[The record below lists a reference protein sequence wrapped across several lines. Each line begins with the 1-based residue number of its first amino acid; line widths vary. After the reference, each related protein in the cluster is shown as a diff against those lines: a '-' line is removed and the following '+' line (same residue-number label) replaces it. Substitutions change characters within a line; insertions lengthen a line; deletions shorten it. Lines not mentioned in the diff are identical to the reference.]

1 MALKSY
7 DYIVAGGGSAGCTL
21 AARLAEDKDVSV
33 LLLEA
38 GGNGKSL
45 FARMPAGNGFIH
57 GNPRFDWLYN
67 STPQPDL
74 DGRQIYYP
82 RGKGLGGSSLMNGMI
97 YIRGH
102 ARDYDNWRQLGL
114 EGWSYADVL
123 PYFKRSEG
131 SSHRKNDFH
140 GQEGPLKTTPAANY
154 DEINQLFVQA
164 CVEAGA
170 PLNDDFNGMAQVGA
184 GRFDTKVF
192 RGERQS
198 TSATYLANPPRN
210 LSIQTGA
217 FVHQVSMD
225 RNRARGI
232 TYWDGRK
239 KVTTVADRE
248 VILCLGAFESPKTLM
263 LSGIGPADHL
273 VEHGIKPVLD
283 LPGVGADLQDHPNM
297 PLQFGLADP
306 SMSYAK
312 YQRIDQAVLLGLK
325 YLLAR
330 SGPGASPFWSAALF
344 HSLRDPEVPE
354 TETFFTPMV
363 VREDSGREGLNI
375 SSFLNLGRKALAR
388 GKVAAP
394 GGQFDINILQPKS
407 RGSVRLA
414 SSDPMHH
421 PLIDP
426 GYLHPQDLDDLVA
439 GLRHLREVA
448 RQPAFEGILTEEISP
463 GSYLTSDEELRK
475 IVKRDVTTGHHPV
488 STCRMGPDH
497 DKGAVLDQ
505 ELKVQGVEGLRVVDC
520 SSFPGQINGNTNAP
534 VILMAE
540 KAADMILDRTPLP
553 PTEGLCS

>member
-1 MALKSY
+1 MASRSY

-21 AARLAEDKDVSV
+21 AARLAEEANLSV

-38 GGNGKSL
+38 GGNGNSL

-57 GNPRFDWLYN
+57 GNPKFDWLYN
-67 STPQPDL
+67 SVPQAGL
-74 DGRQIYYP
+74 NGRQIYYP

-102 ARDYDNWRQLGL
+102 GRDYDNWRQLGL
-114 EGWSYADVL
+114 QGWSYADVL

-131 SSHRKNDFH
+131 SSHRSDVFH
-140 GQEGPLKTTPAANY
+140 DQVGPLKTTPASNY

-170 PLNDDFNGMAQVGA
+170 RHNDDFNGAEQVGT

-198 TSATYLANPPRN
+198 TNVTYLANPPKN
-210 LSIQTGA
+210 LTIQTGA
-217 FVHQVSMD
+217 FVHRVLTEGNKAVGVVYWNGKQEVTV
-225 RNRARGI
+225 RAS
-232 TYWDGRK
+232 
-239 KVTTVADRE
+239 RE
-248 VILCLGAFESPKTLM
+248 TILSLGAFESPKALM

-273 VEHGIKPVLD
+273 LQQGIKPLLD

-297 PLQFGLADP
+297 PLQFGLVDP
-306 SMSYAK
+306 DHSYAK
-312 YQRIDQAVLLGLK
+312 YQRIDQAVLLGLR
-325 YLLAR
+325 YLLLK

-344 HSLRDPEVPE
+344 HSLRDSEVPE

-363 VREDSGREGLNI
+363 VREDSGQEGWNI
-375 SSFLNLGRKALAR
+375 SSLLNLGRKALAR

-394 GGQFDINILQPKS
+394 GVQFDINILQPKS
-407 RGSVRLA
+407 RGSVKLA
-414 SSDPMHH
+414 SANPSDH

-426 GYLHPQDLDDLVA
+426 GYLHPNDLDDLVA
-439 GLRHLREVA
+439 GFRHLREVA

-463 GSYLTSDEELRK
+463 GSTLTSQKDLREA
-475 IVKRDVTTGHHPV
+475 VKRDVTTGHHPV

-505 ELKVQGVEGLRVVDC
+505 ELRVRGLEGLRVVDC
-520 SSFPGQINGNTNAP
+520 SSFPSQINGNTNAP
-534 VILMAE
+534 VIMMAE
-540 KAADMILDRTPLP
+540 KAADMILGRTPLP
-553 PTEGLCS
+553 AAEI